1 MSMMTQFKKIR
12 IQKVLADRGLCSR
25 RQAEAWIEEGFVFLN
40 GERVTKQ
47 GILVDPSKDCINIAQ
62 HLKNKMFLYLK
73 YYKPRGVLTHSR
85 IGSAKCIPDLLP
97 SKFKSLKAIGRL
109 DKESEGLIL
118 LTDDRVF
125 IKSCLA
131 PQKYFSKT
139 YEVTLSKPLLDKHIE
154 RLKNGMIL
162 NQERLR
168 PVIVKKI
175 IRSRFL
181 FVLTQGKNRQIRKLM
196 SRFNIQVE
204 SLKRVA
210 YGDIL
215 LDSLKPGEWSFFD
228 PKHLISNKRSV

>member
-1 MSMMTQFKKIR
+1 MSMVSQFKKIR

-25 RQAEAWIEEGFVFLN
+25 RQAETWIEKGFVFLN
-40 GERVTKQ
+40 GEPVTKQ
-47 GILVDPSKDCINIAQ
+47 GVLVDPSKDSIDIAN
-62 HLKNKMFLYLK
+62 HLKNKTFLYLK

-85 IGSAKCIPDLLP
+85 IGGAKCIPDLLP

-109 DKESEGLIL
+109 DKDSEGLIL

-139 YEVTLSKPLLDKHIE
+139 YEVTLSKPLLDKHID
-154 RLKNGMIL
+154 RLRYGMVL

-175 IRSRFL
+175 TGSRFL

-204 SLKRVA
+204 SLKRIA
-210 YGDIL
+210 YGDI
-215 LDSLKPGEWSFFD
+215 SLEPLNSGEWSFFE
-228 PKHLISNKRSV
+228 PKHVFSNRD